1 MTSAPTVASPALDA
15 DTPERSGA
23 PGVAGPPPGSWI
35 QPVSTGLL
43 AAIVGF
49 ASTFTIV
56 LQGLTR
62 VGATPTQAASG
73 LLAICVVQG
82 LLSIGY
88 SLWRRQ
94 PISIVWSTPGSALMI
109 ATGLPAGGYP
119 AAVGA
124 FLFAAALIVAAGV
137 WAPFGRLVG
146 AIPRSLASAMLA
158 GILFGLCLA
167 PVHAMTELPVLAA
180 PIVIAWALAWRFA
193 RPYAVPAALV
203 VTVAVVIFV
212 TKLPPGAFAGSWP
225 QPAVTPPALVW
236 ATLGSLGLP
245 LFVVTMAS
253 QNVPGLAVLQANG
266 YRPRVGPIFVGT
278 GLASAVTALL
288 GGTLINLAAITAALC
303 AGPDAHPDPAKRYW
317 STVVGGLA
325 YVALGLGAGAAA
337 VLVTASPPLLI
348 ETVAGL
354 ALLGSLGGALTSAL
368 SDERERL
375 PAVVT
380 FAVAASGI
388 VVFGVGAPFWAL
400 AAGGVLLLLERWR

>member
-1 MTSAPTVASPALDA
+1 MSSAVADVASPSAAIVPRRD
-15 DTPERSGA
+15 
-23 PGVAGPPPGSWI
+23 PPRGSWL

-62 VGATPTQAASG
+62 VGATPAQAASG
-73 LLAICVVQG
+73 LLAICVLQG
-82 LLSIGY
+82 VMSIGL
-88 SLWRRQ
+88 SLWRRE

-124 FLFAAALIVAAGV
+124 LLFAAALIVVAGV
-137 WAPFGRLVG
+137 WSPFGRLVG
-146 AIPRSLASAMLA
+146 AIPKSLAGAMLA

-167 PVHAMTELPVLAA
+167 PVKAMTEVPALAA
-180 PIVIAWALAWRFA
+180 PIVLAWALAWRFA
-193 RPYAVPAALV
+193 RPYAVPAALL
-203 VTVAVVIFV
+203 VTIAVVVFV
-212 TKLPPGAFAGSWP
+212 AKLPPGAFAGSWP
-225 QPAVTPPALVW
+225 QPAFTPPSLVW

-245 LFVVTMAS
+245 LFIVTMAS

-266 YRPRVGPIFVGT
+266 YRPRIGPIFVAT
-278 GLASAVTALL
+278 GLGSAVTALL
-288 GGTLINLAAITAALC
+288 GGPLMNLAAITAALC
-303 AGPDAHPDPAKRYW
+303 AGPDAHADPARRYW
-317 STVVGGLA
+317 STVVAGLA

-348 ETVAGL
+348 QAVAGL
-354 ALLGSLGGALTSAL
+354 ALLGSLAGALATAL
-368 SDERERL
+368 GDERERL
-375 PAVVT
+375 PAIVT

-388 VVFGVGAPFWAL
+388 VVAGIGAPFWAL
-400 AAGGVLLLLERWR
+400 AAGGVLLALERWR